1 MKRLLGLALILISAV
16 AVLYYSQHRRPDSH
30 VGAEGVL
37 NALAD
42 TEREISRIPA
52 RLTRLSDAEE
62 VSIGDAMAQSY
73 DAPRGLRTQR
83 DREMQEYV
91 ARVGRIVSGRAR
103 RKLDYK
109 FHYIA
114 DPGFVNA
121 FALPGGHIFIGE
133 GLIRLMDTEDE
144 LASVLGHEI
153 EHVDDYHCAERVQV
167 EARVR
172 HIPLGGLMALPVE
185 LFMAGYSKEQELE
198 ADRDGTQLAVLA
210 GYSPQG
216 AVHLFEQLE
225 KLRQEYVLKAESPD
239 EEFSKV
245 AIQGIIGYFRTH
257 PLPQER
263 LDQINEIIASKQWP
277 KRPERVLKVHPEQL
291 QSARSN
297 DSGTR

>member
-1 MKRLLGLALILISAV
+1 MKRLLGLAVILAAAV
-16 AVLYYSQHRRPDSH
+16 AVLYYSQRRKPKSH

-52 RLTRLSDAEE
+52 QLTRLSDAEE
-62 VSIGDAMAQSY
+62 ARIGDAMAQSY
-73 DAPRGLRTQR
+73 NARLSLRTQR
-83 DREMQEYV
+83 DQEMQQYV
-91 ARVGRIVSGRAR
+91 TKVGRIVSGRAR

-121 FALPGGHIFIGE
+121 FALPGGHIFVGE
-133 GLIRLMDTEDE
+133 GLVRLMDTEDE
-144 LASVLGHEI
+144 LANALGHEI
-153 EHVDDYHCAERVQV
+153 EHVDDYHCSERVQV

-172 HIPLGGLMALPVE
+172 HIPLGSLIALPVE

-198 ADRDGTQLAVLA
+198 ADRDGTQLAVMA

-225 KLRQEYVLKAESPD
+225 KLHREYVLKAENPD
-239 EEFSKV
+239 DELSKV
-245 AIQGIIGYFRTH
+245 AIQGIIGYFRSH

-263 LDQINEIIASKQWP
+263 LDQINEIIASKNWP
-277 KRPERVLKVHPEQL
+277 QRPERALTVRPEPL
-291 QSARSN
+291 QSASRN
-297 DSGTR
+297 R

>member
-1 MKRLLGLALILISAV
+1 MKRLLGLAIILAAAIA
-16 AVLYYSQHRRPDSH
+16 ALYYTQHRKPKSQ
-30 VGAEGVL
+30 VGPEGML
-37 NALAD
+37 NAVAD

-62 VSIGDAMAQSY
+62 VRIGDAMAQSY
-73 DAPRGLRTQR
+73 NARLSLRTQR
-83 DREMQEYV
+83 DREMEDYV
-91 ARVGRIVSGRAR
+91 TRVGRIVAGRAR
-103 RKLDYK
+103 RRLDYK

-121 FALPGGHIFIGE
+121 FALPGGHVFIGE

-144 LASVLGHEI
+144 LASALGHEI
-153 EHVDDYHCAERVQV
+153 EHVDNYHCAERVQV

-172 HIPLGGLMALPVE
+172 HIPLGGLIALPVE

-198 ADRDGTQLAVLA
+198 ADRDGTQLAVMA

-216 AVHLFEQLE
+216 AVRLFQKLE

-239 EEFSKV
+239 DEVSKV
-245 AIQGIIGYFRTH
+245 AIEGVLGYFRTH

-263 LDQINEIIASKQWP
+263 LDQINEIIASRQWP
-277 KRPERVLKVHPEQL
+277 QRPERALKVHPERME
-291 QSARSN
+291 SAKF
-297 DSGTR
+297 